1 MLDSLRWKYEVQTY
15 VEETGSQ
22 ARSRGFSVIYLEGQ
36 SRTGQL
42 YPLNQV
48 EIKGGDFD
56 SDVRVVVGPQVTQI
70 YFSIKEIPSMEGLE
84 YILDNLEKVEQIL
97 NEVVI
102 FAPNE
107 IARFNME
114 TKRPVMS
121 IGMLK
126 TQYMLKEGVNRALG
140 MFYELVLKEISYA
153 NISLA
158 QGKVLPLKRLD
169 VILSELIKIQ
179 RGLIQRA
186 KEQGNEKAEKYEHE
200 LNEMILYSKRF
211 EAELASAK
219 SPAHIKKII
228 EKYSSKLFGFS
239 D

>member
-1 MLDSLRWKYEVQTY
+1 MDPLRWQYKIQAY

-36 SRTGQL
+36 SRTGQI

-107 IARFNME
+107 IARFNRE
-114 TKRPVMS
+114 IKRPVMS

-126 TQYMLKEGVNRALG
+126 AQYMVKEGVNRALG
-140 MFYELVLKEISYA
+140 MFYELILKEISYA

-158 QGKVLPLKRLD
+158 QGKIVPLKRLD

-200 LNEMILYSKRF
+200 FNEMILHSKRF

-219 SPAHIKKII
+219 SPADIKKII

>member
-1 MLDSLRWKYEVQTY
+1 MDSLRWKYGIQAY

-42 YPLNQV
+42 FPLNQV

-56 SDVRVVVGPQVTQI
+56 SDVRVIVGPQVTQI
-70 YFSIKEIPSMEGLE
+70 YFSIKEIPSMEGLG

-114 TKRPVMS
+114 TRKPVMS

-126 TQYMLKEGVNRALG
+126 TQFKLNEEFHRVLEKVGG
-140 MFYELVLKEISYA
+140 LVLREFAQAFVYVS
-153 NISLA
+153 
-158 QGKVLPLKRLD
+158 QGKIGYALKRMDALS
-169 VILSELIKIQ
+169 SELLNFQ
-179 RGLIQRA
+179 RDLIRMA
-186 KEQGNEKAEKYEHE
+186 KEQGIEEADKWESE
-200 LNEMILYSKRF
+200 LLESERF
-211 EAELASAK
+211 EAELASAR
-219 SPAHIKKII
+219 SPIELRNLL
-228 EKYSSKLFGFS
+228 EKYWSKGSDFG

>member
-1 MLDSLRWKYEVQTY
+1 MDPLRWQYKIQAYP
-15 VEETGSQ
+15 EETGSQ
-22 ARSRGFSVIYLEGQ
+22 ARSRGFSVVYLEGQ

-56 SDVRVVVGPQVTQI
+56 SDVRVVVGPRVTQI
-70 YFSIKEIPSMEGLE
+70 YFSIEEMPSMEGLE
-84 YILDNLEKVEQIL
+84 YILDNLDKVEQIL

-126 TQYMLKEGVNRALG
+126 TQHMLKGEIHKVFDR
-140 MFYELVLKEISYA
+140 FFELVLKEISQA
-153 NISLA
+153 HIFLA
-158 QGKVLPLKRLD
+158 QGKIGYAMQRLD
-169 VILSELIKIQ
+169 VFLSELVNFE
-179 RGLIQRA
+179 RGLIQMA
-186 KEQGNEKAEKYEHE
+186 KEQGLKEAEKWEEE
-200 LNEMILYSKRF
+200 LNKSISTSKLL
-211 EAELASAK
+211 ETELALAK
-219 SPAHIKKII
+219 SPAEINRIIKKYW
-228 EKYSSKLFGFS
+228 KNLLPH
-239 D
+239 